1 MTPTVRIFDRPTDQ
15 TEWDALL
22 ASARDG
28 HVLQSWAW
36 GALKDRFGWRVHRLA
51 VNSALCQVL
60 YRRLPA
66 GLGTLAYVPKGPAVD
81 LESDDMPALLDAIR
95 PLARRERAIC
105 LKIEPNQAD
114 DPSLSERLRSLGF
127 RPSSHTVQPRRTI
140 VVDLKGDPE
149 DLLAS
154 MKQKTRYNIRL
165 AGRRGVTVRPASE
178 ADLPAFYELMETT
191 AERDEFGIHSRAYY
205 EAVYRLFVPAGQGC
219 FLLAEHEGLLLAALV
234 VVAFGNVAC
243 YMYGASSDEMRNLMP
258 TYLLQWE
265 AMLWSKGQGCH
276 TYDLWG
282 VPDRDEEML
291 EEGFTQRSDG
301 LWGVYRF
308 KRGFGG
314 YLERTIGA
322 WDLVYAP
329 LRYKLYEVAIDLYSR
344 RQDA

>member
-1 MTPTVRIFDRPTDQ
+1 MIAAAPT
-15 TEWDALL
+15 
-22 ASARDG
+22 G

-36 GALKDRFGWRVHRLA
+36 GALKDRFGWRVQRLA
-51 VNSALCQVL
+51 VDSAPCQVL
-60 YRRLPA
+60 YRPLPA
-66 GLGTLAYVPKGPAVD
+66 GLGSLAYVPKGPAVD
-81 LESDDMPALLDAIR
+81 LHSGALPALLGAIR
-95 PLARRERAIC
+95 PLARRQRAIC
-105 LKIEPNQAD
+105 LKIEPNRAD
-114 DPSLSERLRSLGF
+114 DPSLSERLQVLGF
-127 RPSSHTVQPRRTI
+127 EPSPQTVQPRRTI
-140 VVDLKGDPE
+140 VVDLDDDPE
-149 DLLAS
+149 TLLAN

-165 AGRRGVTVRPASE
+165 AARRGVTVRPASE

-234 VVAFGNVAC
+234 VVAFGDVAC
-243 YMYGASSDEMRNLMP
+243 YMYGASSDELRNLMP

-265 AMLWSKGQGCH
+265 SMLWSKEQGCR

-282 VPDRDEEML
+282 VPDRDQDAL
-291 EEGFTQRSDG
+291 EDEFTQRSDG

-314 YLERTIGA
+314 RLERSMGA

-329 LRYKLYEVAIDLYSR
+329 VRYQLYKIAAGLYSQ
-344 RQDA
+344 RQRA